1 MYPVEFNGVT
11 LKNTDTYLKFRRKHS
26 AELSMSTIYNRWE
39 TGLSCYI
46 KSRILE
52 IDDVFVNPLS
62 REDILPGFYDYWTEY
77 NTGYFSMDTF
87 ARYMFNATYNL
98 SFLVKNLTNTEY
110 MGRPGDIQPQ
120 RYYSLQFGARF

>member
-1 MYPVEFNGVT
+1 V
-11 LKNTDTYLKFRRKHS
+11 
-26 AELSMSTIYNRWE
+26 STIYKSFE

-62 REDILPGFYDYWTEY
+62 REEILPGFFDYWTEN
-77 NTGYFSMDTF
+77 NTGYFLMDIY
-87 ARYMFNATYNL
+87 ARYRLNTTYDL
-98 SFLVKNLTNTEY
+98 SLSVKNLTNTEY
-110 MGRPGDIQPQ
+110 MGRPGDVMPH